1 MELDGD
7 QVKNFSEKFI
17 LINTL
22 KKETD
27 YFEKKKEKIEKLGK
41 K

>member
-7 QVKNFSEKFI
+7 QVKNFRENFI

-22 KKETD
+22 KKETG
-27 YFEKKKEKIEKLGK
+27 YFKKKEKIEKLGK